1 MCCLIF
7 AYAQL
12 FSTSSCQCEH
22 PVKPRTVLQNG
33 HHKLVVHYSWHLVM
47 NHCFRSILQWIEVG
61 SKTDLW
67 IINYRKTIQVL
78 SPKFFETICPTI
90 CMTIPRFL
98 QKSVKPF
105 PENGMNLCGN
115 FAAKNKYHLLP
126 RKKKTVGRTTKP
138 WRVTRTSRCQWAKVS
153 SNFDGLVE
161 EGGIG
166 VGIYCLLI
174 ILMLTWC

>member
-22 PVKPRTVLQNG
+22 PVKPRTVLRNG

-98 QKSVKPF
+98 QKSVKPS

-115 FAAKNKYHLLP
+115 FAAKNTISSREKN
-126 RKKKTVGRTTKP
+126 KTRWQNNEALKSYQDLEVPMGE
-138 WRVTRTSRCQWAKVS
+138 SFLQ
-153 SNFDGLVE
+153 FDGLVFQRVAL
-161 EGGIG
+161 G
-166 VGIYCLLI
+166 
-174 ILMLTWC
+174 